1 MPFRLARPAV
11 LTAPRF
17 YCGSRGARDT
27 FAPVKAAE
35 KKGQTDAVTAL
46 LEEVTHRE
54 QPQQSATAKHDL
66 HGKCAIVTGAATG
79 IGRAT
84 AIELARR
91 GCHVGFNYV
100 ELPGRDVAV
109 QAAMTEAILKSLGIA
124 VYCDRCDVRSSEDV
138 EKFVKAASDAIG
150 GVHILVN
157 NAGISRDAALWK
169 TDDKAWRDVVD
180 TNLTGAF
187 NCIKAVAPIFRA
199 QHYGKIVNV
208 ASIMAMKPGFG
219 VANYAA
225 SKAGLIGLTHAAAV
239 ELGPANVNVNAVA
252 PGFVKTELTEH
263 LGEELAARARA
274 QTTLGRLAEAD
285 DVAQLI
291 AFLCSDAA
299 RHITG
304 EIIRVDGGQ
313 ALS

>member
-1 MPFRLARPAV
+1 MP
-11 LTAPRF
+11 
-17 YCGSRGARDT
+17 
-27 FAPVKAAE
+27 
-35 KKGQTDAVTAL
+35 KGQSDAVSAL

-54 QPQQSATAKHDL
+54 QPQPVSGGKQDL
-66 HGKCAIVTGAATG
+66 HGRGAVVTGAATG

-84 AIELARR
+84 ALELARR
-91 GCHVGFNYV
+91 GCGVAFNYV

-109 QAAMTEAILKSLGIA
+109 QAAMTEAVLRSLN
-124 VYCDRCDVRSSEDV
+124 VPVFCDRCDVRDMKEV
-138 EKFVKAASDAIG
+138 ERFVAAAKTTLG

-157 NAGISRDAALWK
+157 NAGISRDAALWR
-169 TDDKAWRDVVD
+169 TDDSAWRDVVD

-187 NCIKAVAPIFRA
+187 HMIKAVAPIFRA

-225 SKAGLIGLTHAAAV
+225 SKAGLIGLTNAAAV

-263 LGEELAARARA
+263 LWDELAARARS
-274 QTTLGRLAEAD
+274 QNPLGRLAEPD
-285 DVAQLI
+285 DVAQI
-291 AFLCSDAA
+291 IVFLCTDAA

-304 EIIRVDGGQ
+304 ELIRVDGGQ

>member
-1 MPFRLARPAV
+1 MESKR
-11 LTAPRF
+11 
-17 YCGSRGARDT
+17 
-27 FAPVKAAE
+27 E
-35 KKGQTDAVTAL
+35 KSDAVTAL

-54 QPQQSATAKHDL
+54 QPQLSAAGKSDL
-66 HGKCAIVTGAATG
+66 HGRCAIVTGAATG

-84 AIELARR
+84 ALELARR
-91 GCHVGFNYV
+91 GCAVGFNYV

-109 QAAMTEAILKSLGIA
+109 QAAMTEAVLKSLNVP
-124 VYCDRCDVRSSEDV
+124 VYCDRCDVRQGAEV
-138 EKFVKAASDAIG
+138 EKFVKAAKEAIG

-169 TDDKAWRDVVD
+169 TDDGAWRDVVD

-187 NCIKAVAPIFRA
+187 NMIKAVAPTFRS

-208 ASIMAMKPGFG
+208 SSIMAIKPGFG

-252 PGFVKTELTEH
+252 PGFVKTELTGH
-263 LGEELAARARA
+263 LFDELAARARA
-274 QTTLGRLAEAD
+274 QTTLGRVAEPD

-291 AFLCSDAA
+291 VFLCTDAA

-304 EIIRVDGGQ
+304 EVIRVDGGQ

>member
-1 MPFRLARPAV
+1 VP
-11 LTAPRF
+11 
-17 YCGSRGARDT
+17 
-27 FAPVKAAE
+27 K
-35 KKGQTDAVTAL
+35 QDAVSAL
-46 LEEVTHRE
+46 LEEVAHRE
-54 QPQQSATAKHDL
+54 QPQQVSPRGHDL

-84 AIELARR
+84 ALELARR
-91 GCHVGFNYV
+91 GCAVAFNYV

-109 QAAMTEAILKSLGIA
+109 QAAMTEAVLKSLNVA
-124 VYCDRCDVRSSEDV
+124 VFCDRCDVRSMTEV
-138 EKFVKAASDAIG
+138 ERFVTAAKGAIG
-150 GVHILVN
+150 GLHILVN

-169 TDDKAWRDVVD
+169 TDDSAWRDVVD

-187 NCIKAVAPIFRA
+187 HMIKACAPTFRA

-239 ELGPANVNVNAVA
+239 ELGPANVTVNAVA

-263 LGEELAARARA
+263 LWEELAARARG
-274 QTTLGRLAEAD
+274 QTPLGRLAEPED
-285 DVAQLI
+285 IAQVI
-291 AFLCSDAA
+291 VFLCTDAA

-304 EIIRVDGGQ
+304 EIVRVDGGQ

>member
-1 MPFRLARPAV
+1 L
-11 LTAPRF
+11 
-17 YCGSRGARDT
+17 
-27 FAPVKAAE
+27 APVPK
-35 KKGQTDAVTAL
+35 QDAVSAL

-54 QPQQSATAKHDL
+54 QPQQVTPSRHDL

-84 AIELARR
+84 ALELARR
-91 GCHVGFNYV
+91 GCAVAFNYV

-109 QAAMTEAILKSLGIA
+109 QAAMTEAVLKSLNVA
-124 VYCDRCDVRSSEDV
+124 VYCDRCDVRSMTEV
-138 EKFVKAASDAIG
+138 ERFVKASKEAIG

-169 TDDKAWRDVVD
+169 TDDSAWRDVVD

-187 NCIKAVAPIFRA
+187 HMIKACAPTFRS

-208 ASIMAMKPGFG
+208 ASIMAMRPGFG

-263 LGEELAARARA
+263 LWDELAARARG
-274 QTTLGRLAEAD
+274 QSPLGRLAEAE

-291 AFLCSDAA
+291 VFLCTDAA
-299 RHITG
+299 RHVTG
-304 EIIRVDGGQ
+304 EVIRVDGGQ

>member
-1 MPFRLARPAV
+1 VPKP
-11 LTAPRF
+11 
-17 YCGSRGARDT
+17 
-27 FAPVKAAE
+27 
-35 KKGQTDAVTAL
+35 QQDAVTAL
-46 LEEVTHRE
+46 LEEVTHQE
-54 QPQQSATAKHDL
+54 QPQPAGSKFDL
-66 HGKCAIVTGAATG
+66 RGKGAIVTGAATG

-84 AIELARR
+84 ALELARR
-91 GCHVGFNYV
+91 GCGVAFNYV

-109 QAAMTEAILKSLGIA
+109 QAAMTEAVLRSLN
-124 VYCDRCDVRSSEDV
+124 VPVFCDRCDVRSLEEVDR
-138 EKFVKAASDAIG
+138 FVQAAKNALG

-169 TDDKAWRDVVD
+169 TDTTAWRDVIE

-187 NCIKAVAPIFRA
+187 HMIRSVAPIFRG

-252 PGFVKTELTEH
+252 PGFVKTELTQH
-263 LGEELAARARA
+263 LSEELMARARG
-274 QTTLGRLAEAD
+274 QTPLGRLGEPD
-285 DVAQLI
+285 DIAQLI
-291 AFLCSDAA
+291 VFLCTDAA

>member
-1 MPFRLARPAV
+1 MAK
-11 LTAPRF
+11 
-17 YCGSRGARDT
+17 SQD
-27 FAPVKAAE
+27 
-35 KKGQTDAVTAL
+35 DAVNAL
-46 LEEVTHRE
+46 LEEVTLRE
-54 QPQQSATAKHDL
+54 QPQLASTSKHDL

-84 AIELARR
+84 AMELARR
-91 GCHVGFNYV
+91 GCAVAFNYV

-109 QAAMTEAILKSLGIA
+109 QAAMTEAVLRSLN
-124 VYCDRCDVRSSEDV
+124 VPVFCDRCDVRNMSEV
-138 EKFVKAASDAIG
+138 ERFVKAAQQAIG

-157 NAGISRDAALWK
+157 NAGISRDGALWK
-169 TDDKAWRDVVD
+169 TDDSAWRDVVD

-187 NCIKAVAPIFRA
+187 HMIRACAPIFRA

-239 ELGPANVNVNAVA
+239 ELGPANVNVNAVS

-263 LGEELAARARA
+263 LWEELAARARG
-274 QTTLGRLAEAD
+274 QTPLGRLAEPE
-285 DVAQLI
+285 DVAQAI
-291 AFLCSDAA
+291 VFLCTDAA

>member
-1 MPFRLARPAV
+1 MR
-11 LTAPRF
+11 APWGR
-17 YCGSRGARDT
+17 AT
-27 FAPVKAAE
+27 FARVNPG

-46 LEEVTHRE
+46 LEEVSHRE
-54 QPQQSATAKHDL
+54 QPQASGAAKHDL
-66 HGKCAIVTGAATG
+66 RGKCAVVTGAATG

-84 AIELARR
+84 AVELARR
-91 GCHVGFNYV
+91 GCSVAFNYV

-109 QAAMTEAILKSLGIA
+109 QAAMTEAVLKSLGVA
-124 VYCDRCDVRSSEDV
+124 VYCDRCDVRKLADV
-138 EKFVKAASDAIG
+138 EKFVQAAKEAIG

-169 TDDKAWRDVVD
+169 TDETAWRDVVD

-187 NCIKAVAPIFRA
+187 NCIHAVAPVFRA

-225 SKAGLIGLTHAAAV
+225 SKAGMIGLTHAAAV

-252 PGFVKTELTEH
+252 PGFVKTELTAH
-263 LGEELAARARA
+263 LWDELAARARG
-274 QTTLGRLAEAD
+274 QTPLGRLAEPD
-285 DVAQLI
+285 DVAQVI
-291 AFLCSDAA
+291 VFLCSDAA

-304 EIIRVDGGQ
+304 EVIRVDGGQ

>member
-1 MPFRLARPAV
+1 MDTP
-11 LTAPRF
+11 
-17 YCGSRGARDT
+17 CGTVRRRICSRV
-27 FAPVKAAE
+27 P
-35 KKGQTDAVTAL
+35 KGQTDAVSAL

-54 QPQQSATAKHDL
+54 QPQPLGGGKQDL
-66 HGKCAIVTGAATG
+66 HGKGAIVTGAATG

-84 AIELARR
+84 ALELARR
-91 GCHVGFNYV
+91 GCGVAFNYV

-109 QAAMTEAILKSLGIA
+109 QAAMTEAVLRSLN
-124 VYCDRCDVRSSEDV
+124 VPVFCDRCDVRDMKEV
-138 EKFVKAASDAIG
+138 ERFVAAAKTALG

-157 NAGISRDAALWK
+157 NAGISRDAALWR
-169 TDDKAWRDVVD
+169 TDDSAWRDVVD

-187 NCIKAVAPIFRA
+187 HMIKAVAPVFRG

-225 SKAGLIGLTHAAAV
+225 SKAGLIGLTTAAAV

-252 PGFVKTELTEH
+252 PGFVKTELTQH
-263 LGEELAARARA
+263 LWDELAARARG
-274 QTTLGRLAEAD
+274 QNPLGRLAEPD
-285 DVAQLI
+285 DVAQVI
-291 AFLCSDAA
+291 VFLCSDAA

>member
-1 MPFRLARPAV
+1 MDTPCGTAR
-11 LTAPRF
+11 RRIS
-17 YCGSRGARDT
+17 SRV
-27 FAPVKAAE
+27 P
-35 KKGQTDAVTAL
+35 KGQTDAVSAL

-54 QPQQSATAKHDL
+54 QPQPLGGGRQDL
-66 HGKCAIVTGAATG
+66 HGKGAIVTGAATG

-84 AIELARR
+84 ALELARR
-91 GCHVGFNYV
+91 GCGVAFNYV

-109 QAAMTEAILKSLGIA
+109 QAAMTEAVLRSLN
-124 VYCDRCDVRSSEDV
+124 VPVFCDRCDVRDMKEV
-138 EKFVKAASDAIG
+138 ERFVAAAKTALG

-157 NAGISRDAALWK
+157 NAGISRDAALWR
-169 TDDKAWRDVVD
+169 TDDSAWRDVVD

-187 NCIKAVAPIFRA
+187 HMIKAVAPVFRA

-225 SKAGLIGLTHAAAV
+225 SKAGLIGLTTAAAV

-252 PGFVKTELTEH
+252 PGFVKTELTQH
-263 LGEELAARARA
+263 LWDELAARARG
-274 QTTLGRLAEAD
+274 QNPLGRLAEPD
-285 DVAQLI
+285 DVAQVI
-291 AFLCSDAA
+291 VFLCSDAA

>member
-1 MPFRLARPAV
+1 MD
-11 LTAPRF
+11 TT
-17 YCGSRGARDT
+17 CGTVRRRISSRV
-27 FAPVKAAE
+27 P
-35 KKGQTDAVTAL
+35 KGQSDAVSAL

-54 QPQQSATAKHDL
+54 QPQPLGGGKQDL
-66 HGKCAIVTGAATG
+66 HGKGAIVTGAATG

-84 AIELARR
+84 ALELARR
-91 GCHVGFNYV
+91 GCGVAFNYV

-109 QAAMTEAILKSLGIA
+109 QAAMTEAVLRSLN
-124 VYCDRCDVRSSEDV
+124 VPVFCDRCDVRDMKEV
-138 EKFVKAASDAIG
+138 ERFVAAAKTALG

-157 NAGISRDAALWK
+157 NAGISRDAALWR
-169 TDDKAWRDVVD
+169 TDDSAWRDVVD

-187 NCIKAVAPIFRA
+187 HMIKAVAPVFRA

-225 SKAGLIGLTHAAAV
+225 SKAGLIGLTTAAAV

-252 PGFVKTELTEH
+252 PGFVKTELTQH
-263 LGEELAARARA
+263 LWDELAARARG
-274 QTTLGRLAEAD
+274 QNPLGRLAEPD
-285 DVAQLI
+285 DVAQVI
-291 AFLCSDAA
+291 VFLCSDAA

>member
-1 MPFRLARPAV
+1 MV
-11 LTAPRF
+11 
-17 YCGSRGARDT
+17 GSQSVALRHLRARDT
-27 FAPVKAAE
+27 FGAVPKD
-35 KKGQTDAVTAL
+35 KHDAVTAL

-54 QPQQSATAKHDL
+54 QPQQVQPARHDL
-66 HGKCAIVTGAATG
+66 HGKGAIVTGAATG

-84 AIELARR
+84 ALELARR
-91 GCHVGFNYV
+91 GCAVAFNYV

-109 QAAMTEAILKSLGIA
+109 QAAMTEAVLKSLNVP
-124 VYCDRCDVRSSEDV
+124 VYCDRCDVRDGKEV
-138 EKFVKAASDAIG
+138 ERFVKAASAAIG

-157 NAGISRDAALWK
+157 NAGISRDAALWR
-169 TDDKAWRDVVD
+169 TDDSAWRDVVD

-187 NCIKAVAPIFRA
+187 HMIKAVAPIFRQ

-225 SKAGLIGLTHAAAV
+225 SKAGLIGLTTAAAV

-263 LGEELAARARA
+263 MWEELAARARG
-274 QTTLGRLAEAD
+274 QSPLGRLAEPD
-285 DVAQLI
+285 DIAQLI
-291 AFLCSDAA
+291 VFLCTDAA

>member
-1 MPFRLARPAV
+1 VP
-11 LTAPRF
+11 
-17 YCGSRGARDT
+17 
-27 FAPVKAAE
+27 KE
-35 KKGQTDAVTAL
+35 KQDAVTAL

-54 QPQQSATAKHDL
+54 QPQQAPTSKHDL
-66 HGKCAIVTGAATG
+66 HGKGAIVTGAATG

-91 GCHVGFNYV
+91 GCAVAFNYV

-109 QAAMTEAILKSLGIA
+109 QAAMTEAVLKSLNVP
-124 VYCDRCDVRSSEDV
+124 VYCDRCDVRDMKEV
-138 EKFVKAASDAIG
+138 ERFVKAAQAAIG
-150 GVHILVN
+150 AIHILVN
-157 NAGISRDAALWK
+157 NAGITRDAALWR
-169 TDDKAWRDVVD
+169 TDDSAWRDVVD

-187 NCIKAVAPIFRA
+187 HMIKALAPGFRN

-208 ASIMAMKPGFG
+208 ASIQAMKPGFG
-219 VANYAA
+219 AATTAA

-263 LGEELAARARA
+263 MWEELAARARG
-274 QTTLGRLAEAD
+274 QTPLGRIAEPD
-285 DVAQLI
+285 DIAQLI
-291 AFLCSDAA
+291 VFLCTDAA

>member
-1 MPFRLARPAV
+1 MD
-11 LTAPRF
+11 
-17 YCGSRGARDT
+17 RDE
-27 FAPVKAAE
+27 PCSSNVRNME
-35 KKGQTDAVTAL
+35 
-46 LEEVTHRE
+46 
-54 QPQQSATAKHDL
+54 
-66 HGKCAIVTGAATG
+66 
-79 IGRAT
+79 
-84 AIELARR
+84 
-91 GCHVGFNYV
+91 
-100 ELPGRDVAV
+100 DVDKFV
-109 QAAMTEAILKSLGIA
+109 QAAKNAL
-124 VYCDRCDVRSSEDV
+124 
-138 EKFVKAASDAIG
+138 G
-150 GVHILVN
+150 GVQILVN
-157 NAGISRDAALWK
+157 NAGISRDAALWR
-169 TDDKAWRDVVD
+169 TDTTAWRDVVD

-187 NCIKAVAPIFRA
+187 NMIKSVAPVFRA

-208 ASIMAMKPGFG
+208 SSTMATKPGFG

-263 LGEELAARARA
+263 LWEELASRARGGSP
-274 QTTLGRLAEAD
+274 LGRLAEPD

-291 AFLCSDAA
+291 VFLCTDAA

>member
-1 MPFRLARPAV
+1 VP
-11 LTAPRF
+11 
-17 YCGSRGARDT
+17 
-27 FAPVKAAE
+27 
-35 KKGQTDAVTAL
+35 KGQGDAVTAL

-54 QPQQSATAKHDL
+54 QPQPVGGGKQDL
-66 HGKCAIVTGAATG
+66 HGRGAVVTGAATG

-84 AIELARR
+84 ALELARR
-91 GCHVGFNYV
+91 GCGVAFNYV
-100 ELPGRDVAV
+100 ELPGRDVSV
-109 QAAMTEAILKSLGIA
+109 QAAMTEAVLRSLN
-124 VYCDRCDVRSSEDV
+124 VPVFCDRCDVRDMKEV
-138 EKFVKAASDAIG
+138 ERFVAAAKTTLG

-157 NAGISRDAALWK
+157 NAGISRDAALWR
-169 TDDKAWRDVVD
+169 TDDSAWRDVVD

-187 NCIKAVAPIFRA
+187 HMIKAVVPIFRA

-225 SKAGLIGLTHAAAV
+225 SKAGLIGLTTAAAV

-263 LGEELAARARA
+263 LWEELAARARS
-274 QTTLGRLAEAD
+274 QNPLGRLAEPD
-285 DVAQLI
+285 DVAQI
-291 AFLCSDAA
+291 IVFLCTDAA

-304 EIIRVDGGQ
+304 ELIRVDGGQ

>member
-1 MPFRLARPAV
+1 MDTTCGAAR
-11 LTAPRF
+11 RRIS
-17 YCGSRGARDT
+17 SRV
-27 FAPVKAAE
+27 PKL
-35 KKGQTDAVTAL
+35 QSDAVSAL

-54 QPQQSATAKHDL
+54 QPQPLGGKQDL
-66 HGKCAIVTGAATG
+66 HGKGAVVTGAATG
-79 IGRAT
+79 IGRA
-84 AIELARR
+84 AALELARR
-91 GCHVGFNYV
+91 GCGVAFNYV

-109 QAAMTEAILKSLGIA
+109 QAAMTEAVLRSLN
-124 VYCDRCDVRSSEDV
+124 VPVFCDRCDVRDMKEV
-138 EKFVKAASDAIG
+138 ERFVAAAKTALG

-157 NAGISRDAALWK
+157 NAGISRDAALWR
-169 TDDKAWRDVVD
+169 TDDSAWRDVVD

-187 NCIKAVAPIFRA
+187 HMIKAVAPVFRA

-225 SKAGLIGLTHAAAV
+225 SKAGLIGLTTAAAV

-252 PGFVKTELTEH
+252 PGFVKTELTQH
-263 LGEELAARARA
+263 LWDELAARARG
-274 QTTLGRLAEAD
+274 QNPLGRLAEPD
-285 DVAQLI
+285 DVAQVI
-291 AFLCSDAA
+291 VFLCSDAA

>member
-1 MPFRLARPAV
+1 MDTPCGTAR
-11 LTAPRF
+11 RRIS
-17 YCGSRGARDT
+17 SRV
-27 FAPVKAAE
+27 P
-35 KKGQTDAVTAL
+35 KGQTDAVSAL

-54 QPQQSATAKHDL
+54 QPQPLGGGRQDL
-66 HGKCAIVTGAATG
+66 HGKGAIVTGAATG

-84 AIELARR
+84 ALELARR
-91 GCHVGFNYV
+91 GCGVAFNYV

-109 QAAMTEAILKSLGIA
+109 QAAMTEAVLRSLN
-124 VYCDRCDVRSSEDV
+124 VPVFCDRCDVRDMKEV
-138 EKFVKAASDAIG
+138 ERFVAAAKTALG

-157 NAGISRDAALWK
+157 NAGISRDAALWR
-169 TDDKAWRDVVD
+169 TDDSAWRYVVD

-187 NCIKAVAPIFRA
+187 HMIKAVAPVFRA

-225 SKAGLIGLTHAAAV
+225 SKAGLIGLTTAAAV

-252 PGFVKTELTEH
+252 PGFVKTELTQH
-263 LGEELAARARA
+263 LWDELAARARG
-274 QTTLGRLAEAD
+274 QNPLGRLAEPD
-285 DVAQLI
+285 DVAQVI
-291 AFLCSDAA
+291 VFLCSDAA

>member
-1 MPFRLARPAV
+1 MDTP
-11 LTAPRF
+11 
-17 YCGSRGARDT
+17 CGTVRRRISSRV
-27 FAPVKAAE
+27 P
-35 KKGQTDAVTAL
+35 KGQTDAVSAL

-54 QPQQSATAKHDL
+54 QPQPLGGGRQDL
-66 HGKCAIVTGAATG
+66 HGKGAIVTGAATG

-84 AIELARR
+84 ALELARR
-91 GCHVGFNYV
+91 GCGVAFNYV

-109 QAAMTEAILKSLGIA
+109 QAAMTEAVLRSLN
-124 VYCDRCDVRSSEDV
+124 VPVFCDRCDVRDMKEV
-138 EKFVKAASDAIG
+138 ERFVAAAKTALG

-157 NAGISRDAALWK
+157 NAGISRDAALWR
-169 TDDKAWRDVVD
+169 TDDSAWRDVVD

-187 NCIKAVAPIFRA
+187 HMIKAVAPVFRA

-225 SKAGLIGLTHAAAV
+225 SKAGLIGLTTAAAV

-252 PGFVKTELTEH
+252 PGFVKTELTQH
-263 LGEELAARARA
+263 LWDELAARARG
-274 QTTLGRLAEAD
+274 QNPLGRLAEPD
-285 DVAQLI
+285 DVAQVI
-291 AFLCSDAA
+291 VFLCSDAA